1 MDFTTLIG
9 VIAFAKFCL
18 GTATKIEDYFVYGA
32 VTTFWAWL
40 SDFSGL
46 YRDEKV
52 WKDFIDND
60 VKIYNNKTFYMEPL
74 DQCTIKYYGNGKVVA
89 LERVDLY
96 NRNEP
101 GIIMNYTDNNDK
113 WIESCQVLLFRP
125 SKNAPLEQIR

>member
-1 MDFTTLIG
+1 
-9 VIAFAKFCL
+9 
-18 GTATKIEDYFVYGA
+18 
-32 VTTFWAWL
+32 
-40 SDFSGL
+40 
-46 YRDEKV
+46 
-52 WKDFIDND
+52 
-60 VKIYNNKTFYMEPL
+60 MEPL